1 MPTFRMFRDVCLAAP
16 LPTVAAEAVS
26 RLRGTLGAVAKW

>member
-16 LPTVAAEAVS
+16 LPTVAAAALS
-26 RLRGTLGAVAKW
+26 RLPHTLGAVAKW

>member
-16 LPTVAAEAVS
+16 LPTVVAAAVS
-26 RLRGTLGAVAKW
+26 RLSPTLGAVAKW